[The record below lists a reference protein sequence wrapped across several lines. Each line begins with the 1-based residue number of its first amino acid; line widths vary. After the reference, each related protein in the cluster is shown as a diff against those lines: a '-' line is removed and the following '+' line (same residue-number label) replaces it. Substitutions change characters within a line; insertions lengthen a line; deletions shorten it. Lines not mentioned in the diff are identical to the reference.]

1 MFDSYGREIAYLR
14 VSVTDRCNLRCVYC
28 MPPEGVEPLR
38 HEEIL
43 TFEEIAMVV
52 GVAVGLGFRKVR
64 LTGGEPLA
72 RKGIA
77 SLVRLLRPIRGLETL
92 AMTTNG
98 TLLAPLA
105 AELARA
111 GLDSV
116 NISLDTLDPPRY
128 ARLTRGGRVEDA
140 LAGIKAARAAGLP
153 VKLNVVVLDGDEA
166 SGGAGERDGDEGP
179 GGGRRVGRHLSGPGG
194 LDDIRAFAAEI
205 GARVQTIA
213 RYRLDEEKRER
224 GEAFDRPPRCGDC
237 DRLRLLANGT
247 LRPCLHGSAGV
258 PVDFADIEGS
268 IRRAV
273 GLKPARGLACAD
285 LAVGQIGG

>member
-111 GLDSV
+111 
-116 NISLDTLDPPRY
+116 
-128 ARLTRGGRVEDA
+128 
-140 LAGIKAARAAGLP
+140 
-153 VKLNVVVLDGDEA
+153 
-166 SGGAGERDGDEGP
+166 
-179 GGGRRVGRHLSGPGG
+179 
-194 LDDIRAFAAEI
+194 
-205 GARVQTIA
+205 
-213 RYRLDEEKRER
+213 
-224 GEAFDRPPRCGDC
+224 
-237 DRLRLLANGT
+237 
-247 LRPCLHGSAGV
+247 
-258 PVDFADIEGS
+258 
-268 IRRAV
+268 
-273 GLKPARGLACAD
+273 
-285 LAVGQIGG
+285 